1 METRTSASVEQ
12 AAEHKQHR
20 IDGAPRDVA
29 PDRCYDQSMQIELAA
44 FRKQAPPGG
53 DGERHDEPEQQL
65 RQAFVGSEIAM
76 DQRQA

>member
-44 FRKQAPPGG
+44 FRKQAPP
-53 DGERHDEPEQQL
+53 
-65 RQAFVGSEIAM
+65 AVMVSAM
-76 DQRQA
+76 MSPNSSSDRLSSGAR